1 MTDCSKLL
9 GVDLGILVKALTKK
23 SSTIGNEVI
32 VQSLTLEQ
40 SYQARDTFAKHLY
53 SNLFSWIVNKV
64 NSAISL
70 SEASNKKQQLT
81 FIGLLDIFGFEI
93 FLQNSFEQL
102 CINYAN
108 EKLQQVF
115 NQQMFHMEQEE
126 YVRENI
132 SWQNIKFQDNQHTID
147 LIEHPKN
154 SSLFRL
160 LDEQFM
166 LQASGNDSNLLKNCN
181 TMLSHSKSYKRP
193 DKLGA

>member
-1 MTDCSKLL
+1 M
-9 GVDLGILVKALTKK
+9 GEV
-23 SSTIGNEVI
+23 SS
-32 VQSLTLEQ
+32 
-40 SYQARDTFAKHLY
+40 
-53 SNLFSWIVNKV
+53 
-64 NSAISL
+64 
-70 SEASNKKQQLT
+70 KKQQLT

-132 SWQNIKFQDNQHTID
+132 SWQNIKFQDNQLTID

-166 LQASGNDSNLLKNCN
+166 LQASGNDGNLLKNCN
-181 TMLSHSKSYKRP
+181 TMLSHSKSFKRP

>member
-1 MTDCSKLL
+1 M
-9 GVDLGILVKALTKK
+9 GEV
-23 SSTIGNEVI
+23 SS
-32 VQSLTLEQ
+32 
-40 SYQARDTFAKHLY
+40 
-53 SNLFSWIVNKV
+53 
-64 NSAISL
+64 
-70 SEASNKKQQLT
+70 KKQQLT

-132 SWQNIKFQDNQHTID
+132 SWQNIKFQDNQLTID

-166 LQASGNDSNLLKNCN
+166 LQASGNDGNLLKNCN
-181 TMLSHSKSYKRP
+181 TMLSYSKSFKRP

>member
-1 MTDCSKLL
+1 M
-9 GVDLGILVKALTKK
+9 
-23 SSTIGNEVI
+23 
-32 VQSLTLEQ
+32 
-40 SYQARDTFAKHLY
+40 
-53 SNLFSWIVNKV
+53 
-64 NSAISL
+64 

-181 TMLSHSKSYKRP
+181 TMLSHSKSFKRP